1 MWLIPLRRPFLR
13 LVYVVSDV
21 LAFSRSLDVD
31 SNGNAEP
38 ELSAI
43 YILSDMDK

>member
-1 MWLIPLRRPFLR
+1 VAHASPTSIS
-13 LVYVVSDV
+13 YVVSDV

-38 ELSAI
+38 ELSTV
-43 YILSDMDK
+43 YILSNMDK